1 MIAWLLHRGRDP
13 IVVKERIKMMASCL
27 NLIAIGVLV
36 GSAIGPIFNTAL
48 MVPLG
53 YRIFAV
59 LGFFVLEGCAMI
71 VLRFLPDLNREKE
84 D

>member
-1 MIAWLLHRGRDP
+1 MIAWLLHRSRDP
-13 IVVKERIKMMASCL
+13 IVVTERIKMMAGCL

-36 GSAIGPIFNTAL
+36 GSAIGPIFNAAL
-48 MVPLG
+48 AVPLG

-59 LGFFVLEGCAMI
+59 LGFFVLEGCAMFI
-71 VLRFLPDLNREKE
+71 LRFLPEPAREKE